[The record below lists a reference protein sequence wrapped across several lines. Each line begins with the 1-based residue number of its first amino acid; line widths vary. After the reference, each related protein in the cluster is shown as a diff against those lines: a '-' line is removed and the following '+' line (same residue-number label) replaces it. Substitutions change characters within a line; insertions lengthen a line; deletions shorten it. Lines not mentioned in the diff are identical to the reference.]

1 MDQHPHSLGGVQT
14 SVMLQT
20 KYLNRSGVQVTIFAP
35 KSTKARPDPNIKV
48 LPSNYLPIG
57 REYSNVW
64 SLRKAA
70 KFCEEVYK
78 ERTFDIVHVQGDFAA
93 ASLGAALAKRHNLP
107 LVHTEH
113 TNVDVMANKLIG
125 KPLKMILL
133 KFFTWQYGHFLK
145 LGKRPRVFNA
155 FDYAGFILRQAD
167 LVIAP
172 SKHYAELLKEK
183 GAATSVQA
191 SFTGVDDDEVAQIKR
206 NVPVPNKPISFVWA
220 ARMLP
225 EKRLIQTIEAFARS
239 KVKAHLNIYGI
250 GPLEKVAKNLVR
262 ARLITKRVTFRGRV
276 PHSELLQIFANADVV
291 MQTSI
296 GFETQGLTVYE
307 SAAVGTPVLLCDPK
321 IAAELPKK
329 TYWLDKSGT
338 IKSLSKTIRK
348 AADDI
353 SEGANKRDLLKD
365 PTWLLQSALTK
376 EMIATYERLITEKK
390 TAEQATG
397 QAQSV

>member
-20 KYLNRSGVQVTIFAP
+20 KYLNRSGVEVTIFAP
-35 KSTKARPDPNIKV
+35 KSKKAKLDPNIKV
-48 LPSNYLPIG
+48 LPSRYLPIG

-78 ERTFDIVHVQGDFAA
+78 ERSFDIVHVQGDFAS
-93 ASLGAALAKRHNLP
+93 ASLGAALARKHNLP

-125 KPLKMILL
+125 KPMKIILL
-133 KFFTWQYGHFLK
+133 NFFAWQYGHFLK
-145 LGKRPRVFNA
+145 ISIRPRIRDA
-155 FDYAGFILRQAD
+155 FDYAGFILPQAD

-172 SKHYAELLKEK
+172 SKHYAALLEEK
-183 GAATSVQA
+183 GAATNILA
-191 SFTGVDDDEVAQIKR
+191 SFTGVDDDEIKQIKR
-206 NVPVPNKPISFVWA
+206 TTAIPNKPISFVWA
-220 ARMLP
+220 ARMQP

-239 KVKAHLNIYGI
+239 KVKAHLHIYGG

-262 ARLITKRVTFRGRV
+262 ARLINKRVSFNGRV
-276 PHSELLQIFANADVV
+276 PHSELLEIFANADVV

-321 IAAELPKK
+321 IAGELPKK

-338 IKSLSKTIRK
+338 IKSLSKTIKK
-348 AADDI
+348 AAEDI
-353 SEGANKRDLLKD
+353 SEGSNKRNLLKD
-365 PTWLLQSALTK
+365 PTWLMQSAITLKMIETYK
-376 EMIATYERLITEKK
+376 ELIEMK
-390 TAEQATG
+390 T
-397 QAQSV
+397 SK

>member
-1 MDQHPHSLGGVQT
+1 MRVALFMDQHPHSLGGVQT

-35 KSTKARPDPNIKV
+35 KSKKARVDENIKV
-48 LPSNYLPIG
+48 LPSNYSPLG
-57 REYSNVW
+57 REYAIVW

-78 ERTFDIVHVQGDFAA
+78 ERSFDIVHVQGDFAA
-93 ASLGAALAKRHNLP
+93 ASLGAALAKRFDLP

-113 TNVDVMANKLIG
+113 TNVDVMANKLVG
-125 KPLKMILL
+125 KPMKIILL

-145 LGKRPRVFNA
+145 IGKRPRVIDA
-155 FDYAGFILRQAD
+155 FDYAKFILPQAD

-172 SKHYAELLKEK
+172 SSHYAALLEEK
-183 GAATSVQA
+183 GAATNVEA
-191 SFTGVDDDEVAQIKR
+191 SFTGVDDDEIEQIKR
-206 NVPVPNKPISFVWA
+206 TVPVPNNPKSFVWA
-220 ARMLP
+220 ARMQP

-239 KVKAHLNIYGI
+239 KVKAHLTIYGF

-276 PHSELLQIFANADVV
+276 PHNELLEIFANADVV

-307 SAAVGTPVLLCDPK
+307 SLAVGTPVLLCDPK

-338 IKSLSKTIRK
+338 INSLSKTIKK
-348 AADDI
+348 AAEDI

-365 PTWLLQSALTK
+365 PTWLLQSALTDK
-376 EMIATYERLITEKK
+376 MIETYKRLI
-390 TAEQATG
+390 
-397 QAQSV
+397 AQKQSK

>member
-1 MDQHPHSLGGVQT
+1 
-14 SVMLQT
+14 MLQT

-35 KSTKARPDPNIKV
+35 KSKKARVDENIKV
-48 LPSNYLPIG
+48 LPSNYSPLG
-57 REYSNVW
+57 REYAIVW

-78 ERTFDIVHVQGDFAA
+78 ERSFDIVHVQGDFAA
-93 ASLGAALAKRHNLP
+93 ASLGAALAKRFNLP

-125 KPLKMILL
+125 KPMKIILL

-145 LGKRPRVFNA
+145 INKRPRVMDA
-155 FDYAGFILRQAD
+155 FDYAKFILPQAD

-172 SKHYAELLKEK
+172 SKHYAALLEEK
-183 GAATSVQA
+183 RAAKNVEA
-191 SFTGVDDDEVAQIKR
+191 SFTGVDDDEIEQIKR
-206 NVPVPNKPISFVWA
+206 TVPVPNKPISFVWA
-220 ARMLP
+220 ARMQP

-239 KVKAHLNIYGI
+239 KVKAHLTIYGF

-262 ARLITKRVTFRGRV
+262 ARLLSKKVTFRGRV

-307 SAAVGTPVLLCDPK
+307 SLAVGSPVLLCDPK
-321 IAAELPKK
+321 IAGGLPKK
-329 TYWLDKSGT
+329 TYWLDESGS
-338 IKSLSKTIRK
+338 IKSLSKTIKK
-348 AADDI
+348 AVEDI
-353 SEGANKRDLLKD
+353 SEGKNKREMLKN
-365 PTWLLQSALTK
+365 PSWLIQSIL
-376 EMIATYERLITEKK
+376 TEKMIK
-390 TAEQATG
+390 TYGLLIEAKKLEL
-397 QAQSV
+397 SN

>member
-1 MDQHPHSLGGVQT
+1 
-14 SVMLQT
+14 MLQT

-35 KSTKARPDPNIKV
+35 KSKKAKPDENIKV
-48 LPSNYLPIG
+48 LPSTYLPIG

-78 ERTFDIVHVQGDFAA
+78 ERSFDIVHVQGDFAA
-93 ASLGAALAKRHNLP
+93 ASLGAALAKQHNLP

-125 KPLKMILL
+125 KPLKILFL

-145 LGKRPRVFNA
+145 IRNRPRVLDA
-155 FDYAGFILRQAD
+155 FDYASFILTQAD

-172 SKHYAELLKEK
+172 SKHYAALLEEK
-183 GAATSVQA
+183 GAATNVEA
-191 SFTGVDDDEVAQIKR
+191 SFTGVDDDEIQQIKR
-206 NVPVPNKPISFVWA
+206 TVPVPNKPVSFVWA
-220 ARMLP
+220 ARMQP
-225 EKRLIQTIEAFARS
+225 EKRLIQTLEAFARS
-239 KVKAHLNIYGI
+239 KVKAHLNVYGV

-262 ARLITKRVTFRGRV
+262 ARLLSKRVTFRGRV

-329 TYWLDKSGT
+329 TFWLDKSGT
-338 IKSLSKTIRK
+338 IKGLSKTIKK
-348 AADDI
+348 AADDV
-353 SEGANKRDLLKD
+353 SEGSNKRDQLED
-365 PTWLLQSALTK
+365 PTWLLQSAITNK
-376 EMIATYERLITEKK
+376 MIATYRQLI
-390 TAEQATG
+390 
-397 QAQSV
+397 AQKQSL

>member
-20 KYLNRSGVQVTIFAP
+20 KYLNRSGVRVTIFAP
-35 KSTKARPDPNIKV
+35 KSKKARVDENIKV
-48 LPSNYLPIG
+48 LPSNYSPLG
-57 REYSNVW
+57 REYAIVW

-78 ERTFDIVHVQGDFAA
+78 ERTFDVVHVQGDFAS
-93 ASLGAALAKRHNLP
+93 ASLGAALARKHNLP

-125 KPLKMILL
+125 KPLKIVLL

-145 LGKRPRVFNA
+145 IKQRPRVIDA
-155 FDYAGFILRQAD
+155 FDYARFILPQAD

-172 SKHYAELLKEK
+172 SKHYAALLEEK
-183 GAATSVQA
+183 GAATNVKA
-191 SFTGVDDDEVAQIKR
+191 SITGVDDEEIQQIKR
-206 NVPVPNKPISFVWA
+206 TVAVPNKPISFVWA
-220 ARMLP
+220 ARMQP

-239 KVKAHLNIYGI
+239 KVKAHLTIYGF

-262 ARLITKRVTFRGRV
+262 ARLLSKKVTFRGRV
-276 PHSELLQIFANADVV
+276 PHYELLQIFANADVV

-338 IKSLSKTIRK
+338 IKSLSKTIKK
-348 AADDI
+348 AAEDI
-353 SEGANKRDLLKD
+353 SEGGNKRDLLKD
-365 PTWLLQSALTK
+365 PTWLLQSALTNQ
-376 EMIATYERLITEKK
+376 MIETYKQLIAKK
-390 TAEQATG
+390 
-397 QAQSV
+397 QSN

>member
-35 KSTKARPDPNIKV
+35 KSRKAKPDENIKV

-70 KFCEEVYK
+70 KFCEEIYK
-78 ERTFDIVHVQGDFAA
+78 ERSFDIVHVQGDFAA
-93 ASLGAALAKRHNLP
+93 ASLGAALAKRFNLP

-113 TNVDVMANKLIG
+113 TNVDVMANKLVG
-125 KPLKMILL
+125 KPIKILLL

-145 LGKRPRVFNA
+145 IKKRPKVMDA
-155 FDYAGFILRQAD
+155 FDYAGFILAQAD

-172 SKHYAELLKEK
+172 SKHYAALLEEK
-183 GAATSVQA
+183 GAATKVQA
-191 SFTGVDDDEVAQIKR
+191 SFTGVDDDEIQQTKR
-206 NVPVPNKPISFVWA
+206 EVPVPNKPISFVWA
-220 ARMLP
+220 ARMQP

-239 KVKAHLNIYGI
+239 KVKAHLNIYGV

-262 ARLITKRVTFRGRV
+262 ARLLNKRVTFRGRV

-307 SAAVGTPVLLCDPK
+307 AAATGTPTILCDSKISAEMPK
-321 IAAELPKK
+321 GSN
-329 TYWLDKSGT
+329 WLDETGT
-338 IKSLSKTIRK
+338 IKSLAKTIKK
-348 AADDI
+348 ANKEI
-353 SEGANKRDLLKD
+353 SEGNTRRETLADNK
-365 PTWLLQSALTK
+365 WLYQS
-376 EMIATYERLITEKK
+376 EISKK
-390 TAEQATG
+390 TIALYKQMIERKATP
-397 QAQSV
+397 ASPRI

>member
-20 KYLNRSGVQVTIFAP
+20 KYLNRSGVEVTIFAP
-35 KSTKARPDPNIKV
+35 KSKKAKLDPNIKV
-48 LPSNYLPIG
+48 LPSRYLPIG

-78 ERTFDIVHVQGDFAA
+78 ERSFDIVHVQGDFAS
-93 ASLGAALAKRHNLP
+93 ASLGASLARKHNLP

-125 KPLKMILL
+125 KPMKIILL
-133 KFFTWQYGHFLK
+133 NFFAWQYGHFLK
-145 LGKRPRVFNA
+145 ISNRPRIRDA
-155 FDYAGFILRQAD
+155 FDYAGFILPQAD

-172 SKHYAELLKEK
+172 SKHYAALLEEK
-183 GAATSVQA
+183 GAATNILA
-191 SFTGVDDDEVAQIKR
+191 SFTGVDDDEIKQIKR
-206 NVPVPNKPISFVWA
+206 TTAIPNKPISFVWA
-220 ARMLP
+220 ARMQP

-239 KVKAHLNIYGI
+239 KVKAHLHIYGG

-262 ARLITKRVTFRGRV
+262 ARLLTKRVSFNGRV
-276 PHSELLQIFANADVV
+276 PHSELLEIFANADVV

-321 IAAELPKK
+321 IAGELPKK

-338 IKSLSKTIRK
+338 IKSLSKTIKK
-348 AADDI
+348 AAEDI
-353 SEGANKRDLLKD
+353 SEGSNKRNLLKD
-365 PTWLLQSALTK
+365 PTWLMQSAITLKMIETYK
-376 EMIATYERLITEKK
+376 ELIEMKK
-390 TAEQATG
+390 
-397 QAQSV
+397 SK

>member
-20 KYLNRSGVQVTIFAP
+20 KYLNRSGVEVTIFAP
-35 KSTKARPDPNIKV
+35 KSKKAKLDPNIKV
-48 LPSNYLPIG
+48 LPSRYLPIG

-78 ERTFDIVHVQGDFAA
+78 ERSFDIVHVQGDFAS
-93 ASLGAALAKRHNLP
+93 ASLGAALARKHNLP

-125 KPLKMILL
+125 KPMKIILL
-133 KFFTWQYGHFLK
+133 NFFAWQYGHFLK
-145 LGKRPRVFNA
+145 ISNRPRIRDA
-155 FDYAGFILRQAD
+155 FDYAGFILPQAD

-172 SKHYAELLKEK
+172 SKHYAALLEEK
-183 GAATSVQA
+183 GAATNILA
-191 SFTGVDDDEVAQIKR
+191 SFTGVDDDEIKQIKR
-206 NVPVPNKPISFVWA
+206 TTAIPNKPISFVWA
-220 ARMLP
+220 ARMQP

-239 KVKAHLNIYGI
+239 KVKAHLHIYGG

-262 ARLITKRVTFRGRV
+262 ARLLTKRVSFNGRV
-276 PHSELLQIFANADVV
+276 PHSELLEIFANADVV

-321 IAAELPKK
+321 IAGELPKK

-338 IKSLSKTIRK
+338 IKSLSKTIKK
-348 AADDI
+348 AAEDI
-353 SEGANKRDLLKD
+353 SEGSNKRNLLKD
-365 PTWLLQSALTK
+365 PTWLMQSAITLKMIETYK
-376 EMIATYERLITEKK
+376 ELIEMKK
-390 TAEQATG
+390 FK
-397 QAQSV
+397 

>member
-20 KYLNRSGVQVTIFAP
+20 KYLNRSGIQVTIFAP
-35 KSTKARPDPNIKV
+35 KSKKARVDENIKV
-48 LPSNYLPIG
+48 FPSNYSPLG
-57 REYSNVW
+57 KEYAIVW

-70 KFCEEVYK
+70 RFCEEVYK
-78 ERTFDIVHVQGDFAA
+78 ERSFDIVHVQGDFAA
-93 ASLGAALAKRHNLP
+93 ASLGAALAKRFNLP

-125 KPLKMILL
+125 KPMKIMFL

-145 LGKRPRVFNA
+145 IKKRPRVVNA
-155 FDYAGFILRQAD
+155 FDYAGFILPQAD

-172 SKHYAELLKEK
+172 SKHYAALLEEK
-183 GAATSVQA
+183 GAAVNVEA
-191 SFTGVDDDEVAQIKR
+191 SFTGVDDDEIQQIKR
-206 NVPVPNKPISFVWA
+206 TVPVPNNPISFVWA
-220 ARMLP
+220 ARMQP
-225 EKRLIQTIEAFARS
+225 EKRIIQAIEAFARS
-239 KVKAHLNIYGI
+239 KVKAHLTIYGV
-250 GPLEKVAKNLVR
+250 GPLEKVAKNLIR
-262 ARLITKRVTFRGRV
+262 GRLLTKRVTLKGRV

-321 IAAELPKK
+321 IAGELPKK

-338 IKSLSKTIRK
+338 IKSLSKTIKK
-348 AADDI
+348 AAEDI
-353 SEGANKRDLLKD
+353 SEGKNKRDFLKD
-365 PTWLLQSALTK
+365 PTWLLQSALTHKMIETYK
-376 EMIATYERLITEKK
+376 ELIEKK
-390 TAEQATG
+390 KAE
-397 QAQSV
+397 

>member
-1 MDQHPHSLGGVQT
+1 MRVALFMDQHPHSLGGVQT

-35 KSTKARPDPNIKV
+35 KSKKAKPDENIKV
-48 LPSNYLPIG
+48 LPSTYLPIG

-78 ERTFDIVHVQGDFAA
+78 ERSFDIVHVQGDFAA
-93 ASLGAALAKRHNLP
+93 ASLGAALAKQHNLP

-125 KPLKMILL
+125 KPLKILFL

-145 LGKRPRVFNA
+145 IRNRPRVLDA
-155 FDYAGFILRQAD
+155 FDYASFILTQAD

-172 SKHYAELLKEK
+172 SKHYAALLEEK
-183 GAATSVQA
+183 GAATNVEA
-191 SFTGVDDDEVAQIKR
+191 SFTGVDDDEIQQIKR
-206 NVPVPNKPISFVWA
+206 TVPVPNKPVSFVWA
-220 ARMLP
+220 ARMQP
-225 EKRLIQTIEAFARS
+225 EKRLIQTLEAFARS
-239 KVKAHLNIYGI
+239 KVKAHLNVYGV

-262 ARLITKRVTFRGRV
+262 ARLLSKRVTFRGRV

-329 TYWLDKSGT
+329 TFWLDKSGT
-338 IKSLSKTIRK
+338 IKGLSKTIKK
-348 AADDI
+348 AADDV
-353 SEGANKRDLLKD
+353 SEGSNKRDQLED
-365 PTWLLQSALTK
+365 PTWLLQSAITNK
-376 EMIATYERLITEKK
+376 MIATYRQLI
-390 TAEQATG
+390 
-397 QAQSV
+397 AQKQSL

>member
-1 MDQHPHSLGGVQT
+1 
-14 SVMLQT
+14 MLQT

-35 KSTKARPDPNIKV
+35 KSKKARPDENIKV
-48 LPSNYLPIG
+48 LPSTYLPIG

-78 ERTFDIVHVQGDFAA
+78 ERSFDIVHVQGDFAA
-93 ASLGAALAKRHNLP
+93 ASLGAALAKRFNLP

-125 KPLKMILL
+125 KPMKIMFL

-145 LGKRPRVFNA
+145 IKKRPRVVNA
-155 FDYAGFILRQAD
+155 FDYAGFILPQAD

-172 SKHYAELLKEK
+172 SKHYAALLEEK
-183 GAATSVQA
+183 GAAVNVEA
-191 SFTGVDDDEVAQIKR
+191 SFTGVDDDEIQQIKR
-206 NVPVPNKPISFVWA
+206 AVPVPNNPISFVWA
-220 ARMLP
+220 ARMQP
-225 EKRLIQTIEAFARS
+225 EKRIIQAIEAFARS
-239 KVKAHLNIYGI
+239 KVKAHLTIYGV
-250 GPLEKVAKNLVR
+250 GPLEKVAKNLIR
-262 ARLITKRVTFRGRV
+262 GRLLTKRVTLKGRV

-321 IAAELPKK
+321 IAGELPKK

-338 IKSLSKTIRK
+338 IKSLSKTIKK
-348 AADDI
+348 AAEDI
-353 SEGANKRDLLKD
+353 SEGKNKRDFLKD
-365 PTWLLQSALTK
+365 PTWLLQSALTHK
-376 EMIATYERLITEKK
+376 MIDTYKQLI
-390 TAEQATG
+390 
-397 QAQSV
+397 AQKQSN

>member
-1 MDQHPHSLGGVQT
+1 LHVALFMDQHPHSLGGVQT

-20 KYLNRSGVQVTIFAP
+20 KYLNRSGVRVTIFAP
-35 KSTKARPDPNIKV
+35 KSKKARPDDNIKV

-64 SLRKAA
+64 SLRRAA

-78 ERTFDIVHVQGDFAA
+78 ERSFDIVHVQGDFAA
-93 ASLGAALAKRHNLP
+93 ASLGAALAKRHNIP

-113 TNVDVMANKLIG
+113 TNVDVMANKLVG
-125 KPLKMILL
+125 KPMKILLL

-145 LGKRPRVFNA
+145 IKKRPRVIDA
-155 FDYAGFILRQAD
+155 FDYAGFILAQAD

-172 SKHYAELLKEK
+172 SKHYAKLLEEK
-183 GAATSVQA
+183 GAATKVQA
-191 SFTGVDDDEVAQIKR
+191 SFTGVDDDEIQQIKR
-206 NVPVPNKPISFVWA
+206 TAPIPNKPISFVWA
-220 ARMLP
+220 ARMQP
-225 EKRLIQTIEAFARS
+225 EKRLIQTIEAFSRS
-239 KVKAHLNIYGI
+239 KAKAHLTIYGV

-262 ARLITKRVTFRGRV
+262 ARLLGKRVIFRGRV

-307 SAAVGTPVLLCDPK
+307 SAAVGTPVLLCDPN
-321 IAAELPKK
+321 IAGELPKK

-338 IKSLSKTIRK
+338 IKSLAKTIKK
-348 AADDI
+348 ATEDI
-353 SEGANKRDLLKD
+353 SEGSNKRGSLKD
-365 PTWLLQSALTK
+365 PTWLLQSALTNT
-376 EMIATYERLITEKK
+376 MIETYKKLIADKK
-390 TAEQATG
+390 
-397 QAQSV
+397 SV

>member
-20 KYLNRSGVQVTIFAP
+20 KYLNRSGVKVTIFAP
-35 KSTKARPDPNIKV
+35 KSKKARVHENIKV
-48 LPSNYLPIG
+48 LPSNYSPLG
-57 REYSNVW
+57 REYAIVW
-64 SLRKAA
+64 SLRRAA

-78 ERTFDIVHVQGDFAA
+78 ERSFDIVHVQGDFAA
-93 ASLGAALAKRHNLP
+93 ASLGAALARRFNLP

-113 TNVDVMANKLIG
+113 TNVDVMANKLVG
-125 KPLKMILL
+125 KPIKIILL

-145 LGKRPRVFNA
+145 INKRPRVLNA
-155 FDYAGFILRQAD
+155 FDYAGFILPQAD

-172 SKHYAELLKEK
+172 SKHYAALLEEK
-183 GAATSVQA
+183 GAATNVQA
-191 SFTGVDDDEVAQIKR
+191 TFTGVDDDEIRQIKR
-206 NVPVPNKPISFVWA
+206 TVDIPNKPISFVWA
-220 ARMLP
+220 ARMQP
-225 EKRLIQTIEAFARS
+225 EKRLIQSIEAFARS
-239 KVKAHLNIYGI
+239 KVKAHLTIYGF
-250 GPLEKVAKNLVR
+250 GPLEKVARNLVR
-262 ARLITKRVTFRGRV
+262 ARLLTKRVTFRGRV

-338 IKSLSKTIRK
+338 IKSLSKTIKK
-348 AADDI
+348 AAEDI
-353 SEGANKRDLLKD
+353 SQGSNKRDLLKD
-365 PTWLLQSALTK
+365 PTWLLQSALTGK
-376 EMIATYERLITEKK
+376 MIDTYKRLITEK
-390 TAEQATG
+390 
-397 QAQSV
+397 QSK

>member
-20 KYLNRSGVQVTIFAP
+20 KYLNRAGVQVTIFAP
-35 KSTKARPDPNIKV
+35 KSKKARVDPNIKV
-48 LPSNYLPIG
+48 LPSTYLPIG

-78 ERTFDIVHVQGDFAA
+78 ERSFDIVHVQGDFAS
-93 ASLGAALAKRHNLP
+93 ASLGAALAKRHNIP

-125 KPLKMILL
+125 KPAKIMFL

-145 LGKRPRVFNA
+145 IKKRPRVLNA
-155 FDYAGFILRQAD
+155 FDYAGFILPQAD

-172 SKHYAELLKEK
+172 SKHYAALLEEK
-183 GAATSVQA
+183 GAAANVQA
-191 SFTGVDDDEVAQIKR
+191 SFTGVDDDEIDQIKR
-206 NVPVPNKPISFVWA
+206 SAPVPNKPISFVWA
-220 ARMLP
+220 ARMQP

-239 KVKAHLNIYGI
+239 KVKAHLHIYGV

-262 ARLITKRVTFRGRV
+262 ARLISKRVTFRGRV
-276 PHSELLQIFANADVV
+276 SHNELLQIFANADVV

-307 SAAVGTPVLLCDPK
+307 SAGVGTPVLLCDPK

-338 IKSLSKTIRK
+338 IKSLSKTIKK
-348 AADDI
+348 AAEDI
-353 SEGANKRDLLKD
+353 SEGSNKRDLLED
-365 PTWLLQSALTK
+365 PTWLLQSALTGK
-376 EMIATYERLITEKK
+376 MIDTYKRLIAEK
-390 TAEQATG
+390 QA
-397 QAQSV
+397 S

>member
-20 KYLNRSGVQVTIFAP
+20 KYLNRSGIQVTIFAP
-35 KSTKARPDPNIKV
+35 KSKKAREDENIKV
-48 LPSNYLPIG
+48 FPSNYSPLG
-57 REYSNVW
+57 KEYAIVW

-70 KFCEEVYK
+70 RFCEEVYK
-78 ERTFDIVHVQGDFAA
+78 ERSFDIVHVQGDFAA
-93 ASLGAALAKRHNLP
+93 ASLGAALAKRFNLP

-113 TNVDVMANKLIG
+113 TNVDVMANKLVG
-125 KPLKMILL
+125 KPMKVILL
-133 KFFTWQYGHFLK
+133 KFFTWQYGRFLK
-145 LGKRPRVFNA
+145 IKKRPRVVNA
-155 FDYAGFILRQAD
+155 FDYAGFILPQAD

-172 SKHYAELLKEK
+172 SKHYAALLEEK
-183 GAATSVQA
+183 GAATKVLA
-191 SFTGVDDDEVAQIKR
+191 SFTGVDDDEIQQIKR
-206 NVPVPNKPISFVWA
+206 TAPIPNKPISFVWA
-220 ARMLP
+220 ARMQP

-239 KVKAHLNIYGI
+239 KAKAHLTIYGF

-262 ARLITKRVTFRGRV
+262 ARLLTKKVTFRGRV

-338 IKSLSKTIRK
+338 IKSLSKTIKK
-348 AADDI
+348 AAEDI
-353 SEGANKRDLLKD
+353 SEGSNKRDLLKD
-365 PTWLLQSALTK
+365 PTWLLQSALTNK
-376 EMIATYERLITEKK
+376 MIETYKQLI
-390 TAEQATG
+390 
-397 QAQSV
+397 AQKQSK